1 MNFLM
6 LPIHRP
12 VAVAM
17 FFLGI
22 MMLGGVAWQKMPVEL
37 FPALVG
43 SEINV
48 NFTRPGSKPEVIE
61 REILLP
67 LQAQVST
74 MADVAETRGTIRG
87 TSGSFTVRF
96 EPGVNIKVRE
106 FELQRMV
113 TEMQRDQPQGT
124 SLNVQSTGTGAIS
137 ELAMMIHVLGTGDED
152 KDALYDLT
160 DQLIAPRFASISG
173 VSQAM
178 ATGGARRQVTVTVDP
193 ERTTAVGL
201 SIEGVLNMVQ
211 RTVGRMLYTGSLE
224 SEAGR
229 TAVMLDGRPIGVNS
243 LSNARVEY
251 NSPALLH
258 HTSDVVIGLG
268 RKEQLFRVNGKPAV
282 GLVLFQEQDSN
293 LVRLGRTLRERVE
306 QVREELKPQGLDL
319 VIGFDAA
326 DTVETQ
332 IRHLSKLGLSGFAIA
347 LAVLFFF
354 LRQWRAVAVVG
365 LAVPVSLLT
374 ALAFLFLVGQTLNLV
389 SLFGLMIAI
398 GLVVD
403 NSVVVFEAIERHLL
417 RGAGIED
424 AVREGLRRTV
434 RAILAAS
441 ATTAVVFLPIILVEF
456 DDPMIRQIATIV
468 SLSILLP
475 LSASLLVAIGLVPL
489 LANYLAAPAA
499 QQRIADSQR
508 RRAERA
514 NLLPPDQAKLVF
526 GGVVASA
533 LRNPPTWIA
542 GTVAA
547 VLLTVGIAVPWVM
560 VNSSTNDATE
570 PDIIQLSA
578 EFPSERTLAVTSA
591 AMARL
596 EGEVLEDPMVESVE
610 AQINESGGSLTIK
623 LIDRDL
629 RPDEFRAQSIR
640 NKVYRAARQVR
651 GGFRIQRA
659 GDDSG
664 GGGKRTAG
672 GAFGGTPA
680 EIVLSGPD
688 SEILLTVGKNVQAQL
703 ESTPQIESAW
713 VTVQPGMSE
722 FWVEPIAA
730 AFESLGLTF
739 SQVLPVLQLAGRE
752 GQQMPTGFVRHN
764 GRELPL
770 IVERKDAREE
780 NIGMRD
786 LTRIRVQTPSGVMPV
801 TALATMRE
809 MPPPTVISH
818 HNGRREISVMYRL
831 REDIPDTGPTRIAID
846 EEIAASVRAIPRPS
860 GVGIETNDENE
871 TETWF
876 KEVATPAVAL
886 VYLVLAITFESL
898 ILPILL
904 LLAIPLTILG
914 AAWALAIA
922 GISFEM
928 MAALGALV
936 LFGLTVNPAILLLD
950 RMQQLIREGGWSAG
964 SAAFAAVKERTRPVL
979 MTSATTIA
987 GLWPLAIVTGRE
999 NEIWPPFATVVIGGL
1014 ITSSLLTLMLIPVG
1028 FILLKKVDEI
1038 FSRVGPW
1045 LVLVWMGSTLATI
1058 MGLILTDTITTL
1070 LWQVVTGLLIGS
1082 GFLALV
1088 VIFFRPRD
1096 IPEPDCSAGPP
1107 RLEVS
1112 HLHKTYGLPGPLKRA
1127 LLAPGIYAQKVLE
1140 RGGHVFLPADAL
1152 DRFAPLTLGMI
1163 GMGVLATLVQ
1173 SDFWQLFFWLIA
1185 GVLGSRLLIE
1195 FRRYRGHITETGKVQ
1210 PGGVENKLVLT
1221 LPWLIIAVY
1230 TSYAAVNPHLQ
1241 GIVKPDTYFVCT
1253 LASLLVAIFQGM
1265 RRSARQQ
1272 ASGEL
1277 SHRVAR
1283 GGTGVIINIWRAWSA
1298 RFAGLDLPA
1307 DPIVALAG
1315 VNFKVEKG
1323 MIGILGPNGAGK
1335 TTLLRQLAGV
1345 LDPTRGTIRYGGVP
1359 LAKIQKHLAR
1369 WVGYL
1374 PQDAGLPGGM
1384 SPKEYLTWYAAL
1396 YDIPA
1401 DNRHERVDSLLSEVG
1416 LDDKVDDKIK
1426 SLSGG
1431 MKQRV
1436 AVARTLLRLPPVII
1450 VDEPTVGLDPR
1461 ERIRFRNLLSR
1472 LARDRIVLMS
1482 THVVEDVAVACDRV
1496 LVIAKGELVFDGG
1509 TGTLSDTAIGHVW
1522 ELRTEPGEIPVL
1534 PDGAIATH
1542 ETPSVDG
1549 KVVHR
1554 IIAAEQPEA
1563 TAPLDATLEDGY
1575 MWLLTQNTDANNNT
1589 KVTP

>member
-17 FFLGI
+17 FFLSI
-22 MMLGGVAWQKMPVEL
+22 MLLGGVAWQKMPVEL
-37 FPALVG
+37 FPVLVG
-43 SEINV
+43 SEVNV
-48 NFTRPGSKPEVIE
+48 SFNRPGSKPEVIE

-67 LQAQVST
+67 LQAQVSG

-87 TSGSFTVRF
+87 PSGNFTVRF
-96 EPGVNIKVRE
+96 EPGVDIKIRE

-113 TEMQRDQPQGT
+113 TEMQRDQPPGT
-124 SLNVQSTGTGAIS
+124 WLNVQATGTGAIS
-137 ELAMMIHVLGTGDED
+137 ELAMMVHVLGSGDED
-152 KDALYDLT
+152 KDALFDLT
-160 DQLIAPRFASISG
+160 EQLIVPRFASISG
-173 VSQAM
+173 VSQAT
-178 ATGGARRQVTVTVDP
+178 ATGGAKRQVTVTVDP

-201 SIEGVLNMVQ
+201 SVEGVLNMVQ
-211 RTVGRMLYTGSLE
+211 RTVGRMLYTGSLDNE
-224 SEAGR
+224 DGR
-229 TAVMLDGRPIGVNS
+229 TAVMLDGRPVGVNS
-243 LSNARVEY
+243 LANARVEY
-251 NSPALLH
+251 NSPALLR
-258 HTSDVVIGLG
+258 HTSDVVIGPG
-268 RKEQLFRVNGKPAV
+268 REERLFRVNGKPAV
-282 GLVLFQEQDSN
+282 GLALFQEQDSN
-293 LVRLGRTLRERVE
+293 LVRLGRTIRERVE
-306 QVREELKPQGLDL
+306 EVRLELKPQGLDL

-326 DTVETQ
+326 DAIETQ
-332 IRHLSKLGLSGFAIA
+332 IKHLSKLGASGFAIA
-347 LAVLFFF
+347 LVVLFFF

-374 ALAFLFLVGQTLNLV
+374 ALAFLFLVGQSLNLV

-403 NSVVVFEAIERHLL
+403 NSVVVFESIERHLQ
-417 RGAGIED
+417 RGAGIEN

-456 DDPMIRQIATIV
+456 EDPMIRQIATV
-468 SLSILLP
+468 TSLSILLP

-499 QQRIADSQR
+499 EQRLADNKR

-526 GGVVASA
+526 SGVVASA

-547 VLLTVGIAVPWVM
+547 VLLTVAIAVPWVM
-560 VNSSTNDATE
+560 VNGGTDDAAE
-570 PDIIQLSA
+570 PDTIQLSG
-578 EFPSERTLAVTSA
+578 EFPSERTLDVSSA

-596 EGEVLEDPMVESVE
+596 EREVLEDPMVESVE
-610 AQINESGGSLTIK
+610 TQVNESGGSLTIK

-629 RPDEFRAQSIR
+629 RPDEFSAQNIR
-640 NKVYRAARQVR
+640 DKIYGAAKKVR
-651 GGFRIQRA
+651 GGFRILRP
-659 GDDSG
+659 GDESSG
-664 GGGKRTAG
+664 GSKRSGG
-672 GAFGGTPA
+672 GAFGGTAA

-688 SEILLTVGKNVQAQL
+688 SEVLLAVGENVKAQL
-703 ESTPQIESAW
+703 ESTPQIENAW
-713 VTVQPGMSE
+713 VTVQTGMSE

-739 SQVLPVLQLAGRE
+739 NQVLPVLQLAGRE
-752 GQQMPTGFVRHN
+752 GQQMSTGFVQHN

-780 NIGMRD
+780 NVGLRD

-809 MPPPTVISH
+809 MPPPSVISH
-818 HNGRREISVMYRL
+818 RNGRREVSVMYRL
-831 REDIPDTGPTRIAID
+831 RGDIPDTGPTRITID

-860 GVGIETNDENE
+860 GVGIETDDENE

-886 VYLVLAITFESL
+886 VYLVLAMTFESL
-898 ILPILL
+898 ILPVLV

-936 LFGLTVNPAILLLD
+936 LFGLTVNPAILLVD

-964 SAAFAAVKERTRPVL
+964 AAAYAAVKERTRPVL
-979 MTSATTIA
+979 MTTATTIA

-1045 LVLVWMGSTLATI
+1045 LVLVWMGSTVAAI
-1058 MGLILTDTITTL
+1058 MGLILTDTVTTL
-1070 LWQVVTGLLIGS
+1070 LWQAITGLLIGS
-1082 GFLALV
+1082 ALLALV
-1088 VIFFRPRD
+1088 VIIFRPRD

-1127 LLAPGIYAQKVLE
+1127 LLAPAIYAKKVLA
-1140 RGGHVFLPADAL
+1140 RGGRVFLPADAL
-1152 DRFAPLTLGMI
+1152 DRFMPLTLGMI

-1173 SDFWQLFFWLIA
+1173 SDFWQLFFWLVT
-1185 GVLGSRLLIE
+1185 GLLGSRLILE

-1210 PGGVENKLVLT
+1210 PGGALNKLALT
-1221 LPWLIIAVY
+1221 LPWLIIAAY
-1230 TSYAAVNPHLQ
+1230 TTYAAVNPYLQ

-1253 LASLLVAIFQGM
+1253 IAALFVAILQGM

-1277 SHRVAR
+1277 DHRVAR

-1298 RFAGLDLPA
+1298 RIAGLDLPV
-1307 DPIVALAG
+1307 DPIVSLAG
-1315 VNFKVEKG
+1315 VNFKVDKG

-1384 SPKEYLTWYAAL
+1384 SPREYLIWYAAL
-1396 YDIPA
+1396 YDIPM
-1401 DNRHERVDSLLSEVG
+1401 DIRHERVDSLLSEVG
-1416 LDDKVDDKIK
+1416 LNDKVDDKIK

-1461 ERIRFRNLLSR
+1461 ERIRFRNLLSN

-1509 TGTLSDTAIGHVW
+1509 TDTLSDTATGHVW
-1522 ELRTEPGEIPVL
+1522 ELRTAPGETPVL
-1534 PDGAIATH
+1534 RDGAIATH
-1542 ETPSVDG
+1542 ETPSADG

-1554 IIAAEQPEA
+1554 IIAEKQPGA
-1563 TAPLDATLEDGY
+1563 AVALDATLEDGY
-1575 MWLLTQNTDANNNT
+1575 MWLLTQHTDIEVST
-1589 KVTP
+1589 